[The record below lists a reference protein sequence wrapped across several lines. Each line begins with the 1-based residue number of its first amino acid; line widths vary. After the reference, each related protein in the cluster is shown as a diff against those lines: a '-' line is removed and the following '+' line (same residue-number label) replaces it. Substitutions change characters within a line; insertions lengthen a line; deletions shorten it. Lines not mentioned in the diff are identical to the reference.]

1 MGKNYRKKKDKN
13 FEELR
18 DTLQSQKDIL
28 TDSIKTIKGSI
39 NSVSQRKESLLKEP
53 QLFSSIMFLKGKP
66 EKYDFYKELN
76 DLRVQD
82 NNCSYEMEKLETQ
95 IITYNDVA
103 TDTEE
108 KLIEDKDKQ
117 TKELEKL
124 KNTESMSKLFTEFTE
139 EGVKRD
145 LNDWLQ
151 LEDSY
156 RKQIE
161 YLEQIQEESSARNYL
176 RNTRM

>member
-1 MGKNYRKKKDKN
+1 M
-13 FEELR
+13 
-18 DTLQSQKDIL
+18 QK
-28 TDSIKTIKGSI
+28 
-39 NSVSQRKESLLKEP
+39 KESLVKEP
-53 QLFSSIMFLKGKP
+53 QLFSSIIFLKEKP
-66 EKYDFYKELN
+66 PKYDFYKELN
-76 DLRVQD
+76 DLRIQAK
-82 NNCSYEMEKLETQ
+82 NCSHEIEELETQ
-95 IITYNDVA
+95 IITYNNIA

-161 YLEQIQEESSARNYL
+161 LFRADQGRE
-176 RNTRM
+176 